1 MGFSEIQCAQTAD
14 KTLERDEALENDL
27 ARKSLPETGETAQS
41 HLAEFGRREFFGEAG
56 GHARASARSLL
67 RRRFQPGR

>member
-1 MGFSEIQCAQTAD
+1 MGFSEIQCAKAAD
-14 KTLERDEALENDL
+14 KVLERDEALENDL

-67 RRRFQPGR
+67 RRRFQPER